1 MAVAGASP
9 ASRAAETELRPAF
22 LRILVARSGA
32 LLDPLIA
39 STHPADLPV
48 APTYSE
54 NTHLGDRIKRFF
66 PDIYLFTGKTGKSA
80 KPPPT
85 ITTVV
90 TNESLMPARVAIPE
104 PAVYAPP
111 SDAKQRH
118 QQ

>member
-22 LRILVARSGA
+22 LRTLVARSGA

-54 NTHLGDRIKRFF
+54 NTHLDDRIKRFF
-66 PDIYLFTGKTGKSA
+66 PDIYLFTGKTGKARETS
-80 KPPPT
+80 
-85 ITTVV
+85 
-90 TNESLMPARVAIPE
+90 TNDHNS
-104 PAVYAPP
+104 
-111 SDAKQRH
+111 RH
-118 QQ
+118 QRITHAGSCCNPRARGVRATL